1 MKNFGCLSCL
11 NELKNSII
19 FYFKNCYC
27 WEKPNTKGFVYKFK
41 QD

>member
-11 NELKNSII
+11 NELKNSIVL
-19 FYFKNCYC
+19 FFKNK
-27 WEKPNTKGFVYKFK
+27 WERPNTKGFVYKLK